1 MGITN
6 LPMLMLDVI
15 ERSAMEV
22 YLEIHLF
29 LELFMITF

>member
-15 ERSAMEV
+15 KGSSMEV
-22 YLEIHLF
+22 YLEIHLVV
-29 LELFMITF
+29 EL